1 MLYFVYKLLEM
12 VEADAGLGLFIGI
25 SCGLCFGWV
34 LRGRFGKT
42 SLKNLTA
49 DKVSIMQKGLV

>member
-1 MLYFVYKLLEM
+1 M